1 MAKYIVVHT
10 PVAEEATQ
18 DTLFKAVQA
27 VAMADA
33 PDTEWLGSWL
43 AVDASKMFCLWN
55 APDEDA
61 IRAALGEV
69 LKIAPIEAIYEV
81 VELNPKDFR

>member
-1 MAKYIVVHT
+1 MAKYLVVHT

-18 DTLFKAVQA
+18 DTLFKAIQA
-27 VAMADA
+27 VAMADV

-43 AVDASKMFCLWN
+43 AVDASKMFCLWD

-69 LKIAPIEAIYEV
+69 LKTAPIEAMYEV
-81 VELNPKDFR
+81 VEIKPTDFR